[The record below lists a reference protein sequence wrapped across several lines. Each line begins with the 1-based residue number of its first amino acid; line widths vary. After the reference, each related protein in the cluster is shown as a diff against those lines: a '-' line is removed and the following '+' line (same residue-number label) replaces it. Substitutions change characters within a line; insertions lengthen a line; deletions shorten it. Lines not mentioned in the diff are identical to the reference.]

1 MPGAGGRSRLSD
13 SIARAQRRGSQSQ
26 PGALAGKAASGELS
40 HGAVTGQSRSAGEA
54 PLAAQGS
61 AGGAGTGTGAT
72 SDTASAGGST
82 QQTVVAGIAGNTGD
96 PRGRPLGA
104 PGQSAA
110 VTAVGKAG
118 VSAPGGGA
126 TTATNAS
133 AIALGGKANGP
144 SLLTTPPK
152 TAAQNPANGGSRT
165 MTAFRAQV
173 AQGLSAALRQGSG
186 DVTLRLT
193 PKALGELRIEL
204 RVRDGSVDA
213 RLRPATDE
221 ARGLLE
227 RSVDTLRHALEARG
241 LRVGRIEIEQVPESK
256 DGSLVRHQDQHPGGQ
271 NGRAGA
277 EGEQGRH
284 HPAEPGG
291 GDGRGG
297 AGVRHTAEDAP
308 GGEAEVQNTIR
319 MAGGPGVVYGV
330 ADGAARIV
338 MVDALV

>member
-1 MPGAGGRSRLSD
+1 MPS
-13 SIARAQRRGSQSQ
+13 
-26 PGALAGKAASGELS
+26 KA
-40 HGAVTGQSRSAGEA
+40 
-54 PLAAQGS
+54 
-61 AGGAGTGTGAT
+61 
-72 SDTASAGGST
+72 
-82 QQTVVAGIAGNTGD
+82 
-96 PRGRPLGA
+96 
-104 PGQSAA
+104 
-110 VTAVGKAG
+110 
-118 VSAPGGGA
+118 
-126 TTATNAS
+126 
-133 AIALGGKANGP
+133 
-144 SLLTTPPK
+144 
-152 TAAQNPANGGSRT
+152 AAQNPATNNAKI

-173 AQGLSAALRQGSG
+173 AQGLSAALRQGRG
-186 DVTLRLT
+186 DVMLRLT

-204 RVRDGSVDA
+204 RAREGLVDA

-256 DGSLVRHQDQHPGGQ
+256 DGSLVRQQDQHPGSQ
-271 NGRAGA
+271 DGRAGA

-297 AGVRHTAEDAP
+297 AGVRHTAEDVS
-308 GGEAEVQNTIR
+308 GNEGEGQNTTR

>member
-1 MPGAGGRSRLSD
+1 
-13 SIARAQRRGSQSQ
+13 
-26 PGALAGKAASGELS
+26 
-40 HGAVTGQSRSAGEA
+40 
-54 PLAAQGS
+54 
-61 AGGAGTGTGAT
+61 
-72 SDTASAGGST
+72 
-82 QQTVVAGIAGNTGD
+82 
-96 PRGRPLGA
+96 
-104 PGQSAA
+104 
-110 VTAVGKAG
+110 
-118 VSAPGGGA
+118 
-126 TTATNAS
+126 
-133 AIALGGKANGP
+133 
-144 SLLTTPPK
+144 
-152 TAAQNPANGGSRT
+152 